1 MWICL
6 VLIGSQWGEM
16 VNKLL
21 TGKFARTIDE
31 KHRIAVPKR
40 LRDAFQREGETAL
53 AYVAPGTDGS
63 LSIYTEESFTQL
75 ADQLS
80 AASPNGQD
88 VRAFSRLFFS
98 QAECLEIDRQ
108 GRIRIPPE
116 LVAHGGLTKEVMLVG
131 VRDHLE
137 LWDRAKWDQYVSQQ
151 QANYDSLA
159 EKAFVPK

>member
-1 MWICL
+1 M
-6 VLIGSQWGEM
+6 
-16 VNKLL
+16 NKLL
-21 TGKFARTIDE
+21 TGKFARAIDE
-31 KHRIAVPKR
+31 KQRIAVPKK
-40 LRDAFQREGETAL
+40 LRDAFHREGESAL

-63 LSIYTEESFTQL
+63 LSIYTEDSFSRL

-116 LVAHGGLTKEVMLVG
+116 LVAHAGLEKEVMLVG
-131 VRDHLE
+131 VRDHIE
-137 LWDRAKWDQYVSQQ
+137 LWDLNKWEKYVAQQ

-159 EKAFVPK
+159 ESAFSPRP